1 MRRPYARFVKSQKTP
16 QSIYWNLKKLLNFHL
31 VKKPAM
37 EMDLYIMFIGSDLFI
52 LKLVAAIFGLFVV
65 FLKWHQKSL

>member
-1 MRRPYARFVKSQKTP
+1 
-16 QSIYWNLKKLLNFHL
+16 
-31 VKKPAM
+31 
-37 EMDLYIMFIGSDLFI
+37 MDLYIMFIGSDLFI